1 MSIFRDLPLACPACG
16 TKHVETVAVS
26 LNGPRVPEV
35 VESIIDGSFHR
46 FTCPACGSEYCA
58 DGPLIYTDF
67 ERKHWIGEFPIDWE
81 ASWAH
86 LEHQPLDSFRRA
98 MIDFAPAYVRA
109 ESSGFVVRAVFGLGA
124 LAEKI
129 AVLEVGLDDRLIEV
143 VKLVALLR
151 LGATLHPTAR
161 PRFVRSDERGVHL
174 LLPPA
179 TDSVIAV
186 VDHDTVEA
194 IAADPAW
201 GPSLRDL
208 ATGPYVD
215 IGRLM
220 LDGRTDLPRAAYT

>member
-1 MSIFRDLPLACPACG
+1 
-16 TKHVETVAVS
+16 
-26 LNGPRVPEV
+26 VPEV

-46 FTCPACGSEYCA
+46 FTCPACGSVYRA

-67 ERKHWIGEFPIDWE
+67 ERKHWIGEFPLDWE
-81 ASWAH
+81 TSWAL

-98 MIDFAPAYVRA
+98 MIDFAPAFVRA
-109 ESSGFVVRAVFGLGA
+109 ESSGFVVRTVFGLGA

-129 AVLEVGLDDRLIEV
+129 ALLEAGLDDRVIEYL
-143 VKLVALLR
+143 KLVVLLR

-174 LLPPA
+174 LMAPTTEGVVTL
-179 TDSVIAV
+179 
-186 VDHDTVEA
+186 VDHETVEE
-194 IAADPAW
+194 ITSDPVW
-201 GPSLRDL
+201 GSSLRDL

-220 LDGRTDLPRAAYT
+220 LDGRSGLPQAAYA